1 MLVTLG
7 ASCLKILLFLLLVEI
22 FFFFFFDVECVL
34 YAVYKLGTRVILS

>member
-1 MLVTLG
+1 MFVTLG

-22 FFFFFFDVECVL
+22 FDVECVL